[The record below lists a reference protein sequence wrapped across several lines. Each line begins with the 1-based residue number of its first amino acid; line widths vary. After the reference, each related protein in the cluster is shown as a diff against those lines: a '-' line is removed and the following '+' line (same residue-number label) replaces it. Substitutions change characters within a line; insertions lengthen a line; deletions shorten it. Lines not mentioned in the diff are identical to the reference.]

1 MSESTTS
8 EERATTP
15 ERRGAAPEKRTGA
28 AEERVAASEE
38 AATAP
43 ESRVTVP
50 ERLTADSE
58 EQTGA
63 IAEREAAPDSRTAAV
78 GPTQR
83 ASGAARPDTGPTRPV
98 AETTRRAAVTTR
110 QPVAEASAAVPPQG
124 SVARPA
130 TPEAAVAALAADGPG
145 LPFLIGVR
153 HHAPSLAAAVPA
165 LLDAAAPDVLLV
177 ELPAEFQPW
186 LGWLAHEE
194 TRAPVALAAVP
205 AGGPGAG
212 GEQGPAF
219 YPFADFSPELAA
231 LRWAARNGV
240 PAVACDLPLADRA
253 WARGGPDAPAP
264 APGADSVPVPGEDSA
279 PVPGE
284 GHGLSAALRSRLTG
298 RDGDDLW
305 DRLVEA
311 PAPGSPPEALRRA
324 ALLTGWAL
332 RHEAE
337 ARRGVDG
344 TDLVREACMREH
356 IAEALA
362 NGRRP
367 AVVVGAFHT
376 PALLPYAAGA
386 ATAPAVDAPDAAQA
400 PEDAPDAPSALA
412 DAPDAPD
419 VLDVPDA
426 PKVPAG
432 PSDAPN
438 APAGAPDASAA
449 GAPDTPSTPEDAP
462 AASVG
467 VPLTPA
473 DAPNAPARE
482 PGAGAT
488 EVGATG
494 TGATEAGATR
504 VETCT
509 VSLIPYTYL
518 LLDSRSGYP
527 AGIRDPEWQHTVL
540 DAAGDPAALHEALIR
555 TAVRVCA
562 DLRGQGH
569 PYGPAD
575 GREVVRVAGD
585 LARLR
590 DLPAPGRGELLE
602 AVQTVLG
609 RGETYGTG
617 RAVAHALERVLV
629 GTRTGRPAPAA
640 PRSGLG
646 PAVEAETEV
655 LSLPGP
661 ADAHEKAPRDLR
673 LDPARSALDG
683 RRELL
688 LRRLTVCGIPYAQEQ
703 EVTGAAGSEGLTTR
717 WQVRWT
723 PATAAMLT
731 AAGARGVTP
740 AQAAEGVLR
749 GRHATE
755 RAEGGPTAAQV
766 VRGLT
771 EAVTCGLP
779 ALADERLTELAAVLP
794 ASGTLPELLAG
805 LDLLDRVAAGH
816 LPGLGAPS
824 APSPSKAS
832 PDALAPLPTR
842 IAHAVELLT
851 SAAVRQV
858 DGLTGS
864 EEPEDA
870 RALLELAQRA
880 DRVGGIRLADALAR
894 LAADGT
900 PLIAAAAG
908 AVRVLT
914 GHERAETFGVRV
926 ASWVDAA
933 VDGSSRAA
941 LTARLTGVLTAA
953 GPLLTVGVAALD
965 PLLHRV
971 VELEDAAF
979 LARLPALR
987 GGFDTL
993 SPAARDRLLDTVEE
1007 RLGERVDIA
1016 DADDPVESARRA
1028 VADLAARDLLTRL
1041 GLPVPSPVD
1050 TEGHAPSAHATA
1062 PAPPTASAPVAAFT
1076 TVPRP
1081 AAASAPVP
1089 PPSTPASS
1097 SDATTGTAGPSG
1109 SEPATIT
1116 GTVRPSGPEP
1126 GTDTTTPAPADPAR
1140 SRTAGT
1146 APATGS
1152 EAVPGTITGTVTGP
1166 SSGNGTDAATGT
1178 AAPPTGLGTGTATV
1192 RTLAPADRWRLV
1204 LGRRPDQ
1211 LPSGAARL
1219 ATALDELYGAGR
1231 GEGSR
1236 GGLPM
1241 SGRGRGGREA
1251 PFPGVREWSEELA
1264 ALFGPGVREEVLAA
1278 AAATGRQDV
1287 LTELDPAAA
1296 TPSVE
1301 LLRTVLR
1308 YAGGL
1313 PEARL
1318 AALRPLVRRLVDELT
1333 RQLATRLRPAL
1344 TGTMLARPTRRP
1356 GGRLDL
1362 PRTLRANLATARRT
1376 ADGTVQVVP
1385 EKPVFRSRARR
1396 SADWR
1401 LILVTDVSGSME
1413 ASTIWSALT
1422 ASVLA
1427 GVPTL
1432 STHFLA
1438 FSTEVVDLTGHVHD
1452 PLSLLLEVSV
1462 GGGTH
1467 IAAGLRHARSL
1478 ITVPSRTLVVVISD
1492 FEEGA
1497 PLGGLLSEVR
1507 ALVATGCHVLGC
1519 ASLDDAGRPR
1529 YSTGVA
1535 GQLVAAGMPVAA
1547 LSPLELARWIG
1558 EKTA

>member
-1 MSESTTS
+1 MNESTMAGASAEAPPAAGVPAGAPT
-8 EERATTP
+8 AP
-15 ERRGAAPEKRTGA
+15 VVPAVPGRGPAGVP
-28 AEERVAASEE
+28 
-38 AATAP
+38 ATA
-43 ESRVTVP
+43 
-50 ERLTADSE
+50 
-58 EQTGA
+58 
-63 IAEREAAPDSRTAAV
+63 
-78 GPTQR
+78 
-83 ASGAARPDTGPTRPV
+83 
-98 AETTRRAAVTTR
+98 
-110 QPVAEASAAVPPQG
+110 
-124 SVARPA
+124 
-130 TPEAAVAALAADGPG
+130 EAAVAALAEAGPG
-145 LPFLIGVR
+145 APFLIGVR
-153 HHAPSLAAAVPA
+153 HHAPSLAAALPA
-165 LLDAAAPDVLLV
+165 LLDAADPDVLLV

-194 TRAPVALAAVP
+194 TDAPVALAAVP
-205 AGGPGAG
+205 AAGPAG
-212 GEQGPAF
+212 ERGPAF
-219 YPFADFSPELAA
+219 YPFADFSPELVA

-253 WARGGPDAPAP
+253 WAEGRDGAPAP
-264 APGADSVPVPGEDSA
+264 VPGAASA

-298 RDGDDLW
+298 REGDDLW

-311 PAPGSPPEALRRA
+311 QAPGSTPEALRRA

-332 RHEAE
+332 RYEAE
-337 ARRGVDG
+337 ARGGVHG
-344 TDLVREACMREH
+344 TDLVREACMRGH
-356 IAEALA
+356 VAEALA

-376 PALLPYAAGA
+376 PALLRSGAGADGTACTAVAAAEEAGSPGPSSVPEPSAGGHADGVAGA
-386 ATAPAVDAPDAAQA
+386 A
-400 PEDAPDAPSALA
+400 
-412 DAPDAPD
+412 
-419 VLDVPDA
+419 
-426 PKVPAG
+426 
-432 PSDAPN
+432 
-438 APAGAPDASAA
+438 
-449 GAPDTPSTPEDAP
+449 
-462 AASVG
+462 
-467 VPLTPA
+467 
-473 DAPNAPARE
+473 
-482 PGAGAT
+482 
-488 EVGATG
+488 
-494 TGATEAGATR
+494 
-504 VETCT
+504 TCT
-509 VSLIPYTYL
+509 VSLIPYTYP

-540 DAAGDPAALHEALIR
+540 EAAGDPAVVHEALVR
-555 TAVRVCA
+555 TAVRLCA
-562 DLRGQGH
+562 ALREQGH

-575 GREVVRVAGD
+575 GREIVRVAGD

-617 RAVAHALERVLV
+617 RAVAQALERVLV
-629 GTRTGRPAPAA
+629 GARTGRPAPAA
-640 PRSGLG
+640 PRSGLS
-646 PAVEAETEV
+646 PAVEAETAA
-655 LSLPGP
+655 LALPGP
-661 ADAHEKAPRDLR
+661 QDAHEKAPRDLR
-673 LDPARSALDG
+673 LDPARSALDR

-703 EVTGAAGSEGLTTR
+703 EVTGAAGAEGLTTR
-717 WQVRWT
+717 WRVRWT

-749 GRHATE
+749 QRHAAE

-766 VRGLT
+766 VRGLA
-771 EAVTCGLP
+771 EAAACGLP
-779 ALADERLTELAAVLP
+779 APADERLTELAAVLP

-805 LDLLDRVAAGH
+805 LDLLDRIDAGH
-816 LPGLGAPS
+816 LPGLTEPDGS
-824 APSPSKAS
+824 A
-832 PDALAPLPTR
+832 APLDAADTTTAAR
-842 IAHAVELLT
+842 TAHAAELLT
-851 SAAVRQV
+851 AAAVRQV
-858 DGLTGS
+858 EGLTGS
-864 EEPEDA
+864 EKPEDA

-880 DRVGGIRLADALAR
+880 DRLGGIRLTDALAR
-894 LAADGT
+894 LAADGA

-914 GHERAETFGVRV
+914 GHEDAEAFGERV
-926 ASWVDAA
+926 ASWVDGA
-933 VDGSSRAA
+933 VDSTSRAT
-941 LTARLTGVLTAA
+941 LTARLSGVLTVA
-953 GPLLTVGVAALD
+953 GPLLTVGVGALD
-965 PLLHRV
+965 PLLDRV
-971 VELEDAAF
+971 VELDDSAF

-993 SPAARDRLLDTVEE
+993 SPAARDRLLGTVEE
-1007 RLGERVDIA
+1007 RLGERVDDL
-1016 DADDPVESARRA
+1016 DADDPAELARRTA
-1028 VADLAARDLLTRL
+1028 ADLAARELLTGL
-1041 GLPVPSPVD
+1041 GLPVPPSPDDGRVPPTAPVTALTAEAPS
-1050 TEGHAPSAHATA
+1050 TEGPPATAHPTEAPRATA
-1062 PAPPTASAPVAAFT
+1062 P
-1076 TVPRP
+1076 
-1081 AAASAPVP
+1081 
-1089 PPSTPASS
+1089 STE
-1097 SDATTGTAGPSG
+1097 AGP
-1109 SEPATIT
+1109 AQ
-1116 GTVRPSGPEP
+1116 
-1126 GTDTTTPAPADPAR
+1126 APA
-1140 SRTAGT
+1140 
-1146 APATGS
+1146 
-1152 EAVPGTITGTVTGP
+1152 
-1166 SSGNGTDAATGT
+1166 
-1178 AAPPTGLGTGTATV
+1178 

-1204 LGRRPDQ
+1204 LGRNSDR

-1219 ATALDELYGAGR
+1219 ATALDELYGAGH

-1236 GGLPM
+1236 GGLPGRDG
-1241 SGRGRGGREA
+1241 SGAGGGRE
-1251 PFPGVREWSEELA
+1251 PSFPGVREWSEELA

-1278 AAATGRQDV
+1278 AAVTGRQDV
-1287 LTELDPAAA
+1287 LAELDPAAA

-1301 LLRTVLR
+1301 LLRTILQ

-1318 AALRPLVRRLVDELT
+1318 AALRPLVRHLVEELT

-1344 TGTMLARPTRRP
+1344 TGAMTARPTRRP

-1362 PRTLRANLATARRT
+1362 PRTLHANLATARRT
-1376 ADGTVQVVP
+1376 ADGTIQVIP

-1438 FSTEVVDLTGHVHD
+1438 FSTEVVDLTGHVRD

-1467 IAAGLRHARSL
+1467 IAAGLRHARGL
-1478 ITVPSRTLVVVISD
+1478 IEVPSRTLVVVISD
-1492 FEEGA
+1492 FEEGG
-1497 PLGGLLSEVR
+1497 PLAGLLAEVR
-1507 ALVATGCHVLGC
+1507 ALVNTGCHVLGC

>member
-1 MSESTTS
+1 MSESTI
-8 EERATTP
+8 P
-15 ERRGAAPEKRTGA
+15 ETRPTAEVPPTAEAAPTAGPPAASPAGSPAAGPAAPEAG
-28 AEERVAASEE
+28 
-38 AATAP
+38 
-43 ESRVTVP
+43 
-50 ERLTADSE
+50 
-58 EQTGA
+58 
-63 IAEREAAPDSRTAAV
+63 
-78 GPTQR
+78 
-83 ASGAARPDTGPTRPV
+83 
-98 AETTRRAAVTTR
+98 
-110 QPVAEASAAVPPQG
+110 
-124 SVARPA
+124 PA
-130 TPEAAVAALAADGPG
+130 TSEAAVAALAATGPG
-145 LPFLIGVR
+145 APFLIGVR
-153 HHAPSLAAAVPA
+153 HHAPSLAAALPA

-194 TRAPVALAAVP
+194 TEAPVALAAVP
-205 AGGPGAG
+205 ADGPGPGSAG
-212 GEQGPAF
+212 ERGPAF
-219 YPFADFSPELAA
+219 YPFADFSPELVA

-253 WARGGPDAPAP
+253 WAGRGSDTPAP
-264 APGADSVPVPGEDSA
+264 VADADPVPG
-279 PVPGE
+279 PGE
-284 GHGLSAALRSRLTG
+284 GRGLSDALRSRLTG

-311 PAPGSPPEALRRA
+311 LAPGSTPEALRRA

-337 ARRGVDG
+337 ARGEVQG
-344 TDLVREACMREH
+344 TDLVREACMRRH
-356 IAEALA
+356 VAEALA
-362 NGRRP
+362 SGRRP

-376 PALLPYAAGA
+376 PALLPSAAGA
-386 ATAPAVDAPDAAQA
+386 AGGPA
-400 PEDAPDAPSALA
+400 PEAARAPEAAEAAEAPERAAESGPG
-412 DAPDAPD
+412 PDGRMRA
-419 VLDVPDA
+419 
-426 PKVPAG
+426 
-432 PSDAPN
+432 
-438 APAGAPDASAA
+438 AA
-449 GAPDTPSTPEDAP
+449 GTA
-462 AASVG
+462 
-467 VPLTPA
+467 
-473 DAPNAPARE
+473 
-482 PGAGAT
+482 
-488 EVGATG
+488 
-494 TGATEAGATR
+494 
-504 VETCT
+504 TCT
-509 VSLIPYTYL
+509 VSLVPYTYP

-562 DLRGQGH
+562 ALREQGH

-590 DLPAPGRGELLE
+590 GLPAPGRGELLE

-617 RAVAHALERVLV
+617 RAVARALEQVLV
-629 GTRTGRPAPAA
+629 GARTGRPAPAA

-646 PAVEAETEV
+646 PAVEAETEA
-655 LSLPGP
+655 LALPGP
-661 ADAHEKAPRDLR
+661 EDAHEKAPRDLR
-673 LDPARSALDG
+673 LDPARSPLDR

-703 EVTGAAGSEGLTTR
+703 GVAGAAGGEGLTTR

-749 GRHATE
+749 QRHAAE

-766 VRGLT
+766 VGGLT
-771 EAVTCGLP
+771 GAAECGLP

-805 LDLLDRVAAGH
+805 LDLLDRLDAGH
-816 LPGLGAPS
+816 LPGLGL
-824 APSPSKAS
+824 
-832 PDALAPLPTR
+832 PDATAAPDATATAR
-842 IAHAVELLT
+842 AARTAHAAELLT

-864 EEPEDA
+864 EDPEDA

-880 DRVGGIRLADALAR
+880 DRVGGIRLTDALTR

-914 GHERAETFGVRV
+914 GHEEAESFGGRV
-926 ASWVDAA
+926 ASWVDGA
-933 VDGSSRAA
+933 VDSTSRAA
-941 LTARLTGVLTAA
+941 LTARLTGVLTVA
-953 GPLLTVGVAALD
+953 GPLLTVGIGALD

-971 VELEDAAF
+971 VELDDTAF
-979 LARLPALR
+979 LVRLPALR

-1007 RLGERVDIA
+1007 RLGERVDTL
-1016 DADDPVESARRA
+1016 DADDPAELARRTTADLSARELLA
-1028 VADLAARDLLTRL
+1028 VL
-1041 GLPVPSPVD
+1041 GLPVPPPADDGGFPPPPGRPIATRPAPATAPSD
-1050 TEGHAPSAHATA
+1050 GADAAPSAEATSVPSDEAA
-1062 PAPPTASAPVAAFT
+1062 PA
-1076 TVPRP
+1076 
-1081 AAASAPVP
+1081 
-1089 PPSTPASS
+1089 
-1097 SDATTGTAGPSG
+1097 
-1109 SEPATIT
+1109 
-1116 GTVRPSGPEP
+1116 
-1126 GTDTTTPAPADPAR
+1126 
-1140 SRTAGT
+1140 
-1146 APATGS
+1146 
-1152 EAVPGTITGTVTGP
+1152 
-1166 SSGNGTDAATGT
+1166 
-1178 AAPPTGLGTGTATV
+1178 

-1204 LGRRPDQ
+1204 LGRRADQ

-1219 ATALDELYGAGR
+1219 ATALDELYGAGH

-1236 GGLPM
+1236 GGLP
-1241 SGRGRGGREA
+1241 GPGGPGPRGGRE
-1251 PFPGVREWSEELA
+1251 PSFPGVREWSEELA

-1278 AAATGRQDV
+1278 AAVTGRQDV
-1287 LTELDPAAA
+1287 LAELDPAAT

-1301 LLRTVLR
+1301 LLRTILR

-1376 ADGTVQVVP
+1376 ADGTIQVIP

-1413 ASTIWSALT
+1413 SSTIWSALT

-1478 ITVPSRTLVVVISD
+1478 IEVPSRTLVVVISD

-1497 PLGGLLSEVR
+1497 PLAGLLAEVR
-1507 ALVATGCHVLGC
+1507 SLVTTGCHVLGC

>member
-1 MSESTTS
+1 MSLPI
-8 EERATTP
+8 TP
-15 ERRGAAPEKRTGA
+15 PTRSAADGPRSAAGAAGS
-28 AEERVAASEE
+28 RVPAPV
-38 AATAP
+38 TAP
-43 ESRVTVP
+43 
-50 ERLTADSE
+50 D
-58 EQTGA
+58 
-63 IAEREAAPDSRTAAV
+63 TAA
-78 GPTQR
+78 GP
-83 ASGAARPDTGPTRPV
+83 PT
-98 AETTRRAAVTTR
+98 
-110 QPVAEASAAVPPQG
+110 
-124 SVARPA
+124 
-130 TPEAAVAALAADGPG
+130 TPEAAVAALAASGPG
-145 LPFLIGVR
+145 RPLLIGVR
-153 HHAPSLAAAVPA
+153 HHAPSLAAALPA
-165 LLDAAAPDVLLV
+165 LLDAEAPDVLLV

-194 TRAPVALAAVP
+194 TEAPVALAAVP
-205 AGGPGAG
+205 ADGPGAA
-212 GEQGPAF
+212 GERGPAF
-219 YPFADFSPELAA
+219 YPFADFSPELVA

-240 PAVACDLPLADRA
+240 PAVACDLPLADRG
-253 WARGGPDAPAP
+253 WAGGGGPDATAP
-264 APGADSVPVPGEDSA
+264 APGADSALDAGQ
-279 PVPGE
+279 
-284 GHGLSAALRSRLTG
+284 GLSTALRSRLTG
-298 RDGDDLW
+298 REGDDLW

-311 PAPGSPPEALRRA
+311 AAPGSPPEALRRA

-337 ARRGVDG
+337 ARGGVEG
-344 TDLVREACMREH
+344 TDLAREACMRRH
-356 IAEALA
+356 IAESLA
-362 NGRRP
+362 SGRRP
-367 AVVVGAFHT
+367 AVVVGAFHV
-376 PALLPYAAGA
+376 PALLPS
-386 ATAPAVDAPDAAQA
+386 A
-400 PEDAPDAPSALA
+400 PEDRPSAA
-412 DAPDAPD
+412 REMRASR
-419 VLDVPDA
+419 
-426 PKVPAG
+426 G
-432 PSDAPN
+432 PE
-438 APAGAPDASAA
+438 PAGA
-449 GAPDTPSTPEDAP
+449 G
-462 AASVG
+462 
-467 VPLTPA
+467 
-473 DAPNAPARE
+473 
-482 PGAGAT
+482 
-488 EVGATG
+488 G
-494 TGATEAGATR
+494 TGAAA
-504 VETCT
+504 CT
-509 VSLIPYTYL
+509 VSLIPYTYP

-527 AGIRDPEWQHTVL
+527 AGIRDPEWQHTAL
-540 DAAGDPAALHEALIR
+540 EAAGDPGALREALIR

-590 DLPAPGRGELLE
+590 GLPAPGRGELLE

-617 RAVAHALERVLV
+617 RAVARALEHVLV
-629 GTRTGRPAPAA
+629 GNRTGRPTRSA
-640 PRSGLG
+640 PRGGLG
-646 PAVEAETEV
+646 PAVEAETV
-655 LSLPGP
+655 ALSLPGP
-661 ADAHEKAPRDLR
+661 EHTHERDPRDLR

-703 EVTGAAGSEGLTTR
+703 AVVGAAGSEGLTTR

-723 PATAAMLT
+723 PATAAMLI
-731 AAGARGVTP
+731 AAGARGVTA

-749 GRHATE
+749 QRHT
-755 RAEGGPTAAQV
+755 AELADGGPTAAQV

-771 EAVTCGLP
+771 DAAECGLP
-779 ALADERLTELAAVLP
+779 ALADERLAELSDVLP
-794 ASGTLPELLAG
+794 AVGTLPELLTA
-805 LDLLDRVAAGH
+805 LDLLDRIDAGH
-816 LPGLGAPS
+816 LPGMS
-824 APSPSKAS
+824 APDAPPAVGSSSRPAGPASVGPFAAGGSPRGARV
-832 PDALAPLPTR
+832 ARA
-842 IAHAVELLT
+842 AELLT

-864 EEPEDA
+864 EEPGDA

-880 DRVGGIRLADALAR
+880 DRVGGIRLTAALAR
-894 LAADGT
+894 LVSEGT
-900 PLIAAAAG
+900 PLMSAAAA

-914 GHERAETFGVRV
+914 GHEEAETFGARV
-926 ASWVDAA
+926 ASWVDGA
-933 VDGSSRAA
+933 VDSGSRAA

-953 GPLLTVGVAALD
+953 GPLLTVGVEALD
-965 PLLHRV
+965 PLLRRV
-971 VELEDAAF
+971 VELDDTAF
-979 LARLPALR
+979 LTRLPALR

-1007 RLGERVDIA
+1007 RLGEPVGGID
-1016 DADDPVESARRA
+1016 DDDPAELAERTA
-1028 VADLAARDLLTRL
+1028 ADLAARELLAGL
-1041 GLPVPSPVD
+1041 GLPVPRPVSDDRSPQ
-1050 TEGHAPSAHATA
+1050 
-1062 PAPPTASAPVAAFT
+1062 PPDTASASS
-1076 TVPRP
+1076 P
-1081 AAASAPVP
+1081 ALPGATASGAPYP
-1089 PPSTPASS
+1089 TGSGAPLPSTS
-1097 SDATTGTAGPSG
+1097 T
-1109 SEPATIT
+1109 
-1116 GTVRPSGPEP
+1116 
-1126 GTDTTTPAPADPAR
+1126 
-1140 SRTAGT
+1140 
-1146 APATGS
+1146 
-1152 EAVPGTITGTVTGP
+1152 
-1166 SSGNGTDAATGT
+1166 
-1178 AAPPTGLGTGTATV
+1178 
-1192 RTLAPADRWRLV
+1192 RTLAPTDRWRLV
-1204 LGRRPDQ
+1204 LGRRPDR

-1236 GGLPM
+1236 GGLPGGG
-1241 SGRGRGGREA
+1241 SGSRGGREA
-1251 PFPGVREWSEELA
+1251 SFPGVREWSEELA

-1278 AAATGRQDV
+1278 AAATGRPDV
-1287 LTELDPAAA
+1287 LAELDPAAA

-1318 AALRPLVRRLVDELT
+1318 AALRPLVRRLVEELT

-1344 TGTMLARPTRRP
+1344 TGAMTARPTRRP

-1376 ADGTVQVVP
+1376 ADGTVQVIP
-1385 EKPVFRSRARR
+1385 ERPVFRGRARR

-1497 PLGGLLSEVR
+1497 PLGGLLAEVR
-1507 ALVATGCHVLGC
+1507 ALVNTGCHVLGC

>member
-1 MSESTTS
+1 MSQS
-8 EERATTP
+8 TTP
-15 ERRGAAPEKRTGA
+15 EKR
-28 AEERVAASEE
+28 
-38 AATAP
+38 AATP
-43 ESRVTVP
+43 E
-50 ERLTADSE
+50 
-58 EQTGA
+58 G
-63 IAEREAAPDSRTAAV
+63 REAAA
-78 GPTQR
+78 
-83 ASGAARPDTGPTRPV
+83 GAARPVAEAAATTKKRPVAAGTTRPV
-98 AETTRRAAVTTR
+98 AEAPTAL
-110 QPVAEASAAVPPQG
+110 PPQG
-124 SVARPA
+124 PEARPA

-205 AGGPGAG
+205 ADGPGAG
-212 GEQGPAF
+212 GGQGPAF

-253 WARGGPDAPAP
+253 WALGGPDAPAP
-264 APGADSVPVPGEDSA
+264 VPGVDSA

-311 PAPGSPPEALRRA
+311 PAPGSRPEALRRA

-332 RHEAE
+332 RYEAE

-376 PALLPYAAGA
+376 PALLPSAAA
-386 ATAPAVDAPDAAQA
+386 SATVPAPGAPDAADVPDGPDAADVPDAADA
-400 PEDAPDAPSALA
+400 PHAAEAPDAPCAAES
-412 DAPDAPD
+412 P
-419 VLDVPDA
+419 
-426 PKVPAG
+426 
-432 PSDAPN
+432 DAPN
-438 APAGAPDASAA
+438 APAGAPK
-449 GAPDTPSTPEDAP
+449 
-462 AASVG
+462 
-467 VPLTPA
+467 
-473 DAPNAPARE
+473 APARE
-482 PGAGAT
+482 TGAGA
-488 EVGATG
+488 A
-494 TGATEAGATR
+494 AA
-504 VETCT
+504 CT
-509 VSLIPYTYL
+509 VSLIPYTYP

-540 DAAGDPAALHEALIR
+540 DAAGDPAALHEALVR
-555 TAVRVCA
+555 TAVRVCVA
-562 DLRGQGH
+562 LREQGH

-629 GTRTGRPAPAA
+629 GTRTGRPTPAA

-646 PAVEAETEV
+646 PAVEAETEA

-661 ADAHEKAPRDLR
+661 ADTHEKTPRDLR

-688 LRRLTVCGIPYAQEQ
+688 LRRLTACGIPYAQEQ
-703 EVTGAAGSEGLTTR
+703 GVTGAAGSEGLTTR

-731 AAGARGVTP
+731 AAGVRGVTP

-755 RAEGGPTAAQV
+755 SAEGGPTAAQV

-771 EAVTCGLP
+771 EAAECGLP

-816 LPGLGAPS
+816 LPGLGAPRD
-824 APSPSKAS
+824 PSRPKA
-832 PDALAPLPTR
+832 ANAVAPLSTR
-842 IAHAVELLT
+842 VAHAAELLT

-880 DRVGGIRLADALAR
+880 DRLGGIRLADALAR

-914 GHERAETFGVRV
+914 GHEQAETFGVRV

-933 VDGSSRAA
+933 VDSPSRAA

-971 VELEDAAF
+971 VEVDDAAF
-979 LARLPALR
+979 LTRLPALR

-993 SPAARDRLLDTVEE
+993 SPAARDRLLGTVEE
-1007 RLGERVDIA
+1007 RLGERVDLA
-1016 DADDPVESARRA
+1016 DADDPAELARRA
-1028 VADLAARDLLTRL
+1028 VADLAARDLLTAL
-1041 GLPVPSPVD
+1041 GLPVPSPGD
-1050 TEGHAPSAHATA
+1050 TDRRPPSAPATTTRPHAG
-1062 PAPPTASAPVAAFT
+1062 PAY
-1076 TVPRP
+1076 PR
-1081 AAASAPVP
+1081 
-1089 PPSTPASS
+1089 
-1097 SDATTGTAGPSG
+1097 TTGTSPAIGPDT
-1109 SEPATIT
+1109 A
-1116 GTVRPSGPEP
+1116 SGPGPE
-1126 GTDTTTPAPADPAR
+1126 
-1140 SRTAGT
+1140 T
-1146 APATGS
+1146 APGP
-1152 EAVPGTITGTVTGP
+1152 EA
-1166 SSGNGTDAATGT
+1166 ALEF
-1178 AAPPTGLGTGTATV
+1178 APV

-1236 GGLPM
+1236 GGLPTPGG
-1241 SGRGRGGREA
+1241 SRGGREA
-1251 PFPGVREWSEELA
+1251 SFPGVREWSEELA

-1385 EKPVFRSRARR
+1385 EKPVFRSRSRR

>member
-1 MSESTTS
+1 MSRPTTADAPPRATIEASTTTDT
-8 EERATTP
+8 RAT
-15 ERRGAAPEKRTGA
+15 A
-28 AEERVAASEE
+28 E
-38 AATAP
+38 AAT
-43 ESRVTVP
+43 
-50 ERLTADSE
+50 TADAPPGTEVSPA
-58 EQTGA
+58 GA
-63 IAEREAAPDSRTAAV
+63 PQGTAA
-78 GPTQR
+78 G
-83 ASGAARPDTGPTRPV
+83 
-98 AETTRRAAVTTR
+98 
-110 QPVAEASAAVPPQG
+110 
-124 SVARPA
+124 PA
-130 TPEAAVAALAADGPG
+130 TPEAAVAALAAAGPG

-153 HHAPSLAAAVPA
+153 HHAPSLAAALPA
-165 LLDAAAPDVLLV
+165 LLDEAAPDVLLV

-194 TRAPVALAAVP
+194 TEAPVALAAVSADTTGA
-205 AGGPGAG
+205 AG
-212 GEQGPAF
+212 ERGPAF
-219 YPFADFSPELAA
+219 YPFADFSPELVA

-253 WARGGPDAPAP
+253 WARGGPGTPAP
-264 APGADSVPVPGEDSA
+264 APFPGTASA
-279 PVPGE
+279 PGRGE
-284 GHGLSAALRSRLTG
+284 GLGLSDALRSRLTG

-311 PAPGSPPEALRRA
+311 PAPGSTPEALRRA

-332 RHEAE
+332 RYETE
-337 ARRGVDG
+337 ARGGVDD
-344 TDLVREACMREH
+344 TDLVREACMRGH
-356 IAEALA
+356 VAEALA
-362 NGRRP
+362 SGRRP

-376 PALLPYAAGA
+376 PALLPSAPGA
-386 ATAPAVDAPDAAQA
+386 VGAPA
-400 PEDAPDAPSALA
+400 PSE
-412 DAPDAPD
+412 
-419 VLDVPDA
+419 
-426 PKVPAG
+426 
-432 PSDAPN
+432 
-438 APAGAPDASAA
+438 PDASAA
-449 GAPDTPSTPEDAP
+449 PRDPDAEGHVTG
-462 AASVG
+462 AAS
-467 VPLTPA
+467 
-473 DAPNAPARE
+473 
-482 PGAGAT
+482 
-488 EVGATG
+488 
-494 TGATEAGATR
+494 TEA
-504 VETCT
+504 CT
-509 VSLIPYTYL
+509 VSLIPYAYP

-527 AGIRDPEWQHTVL
+527 AGIRDPEWQHIVL
-540 DAAGDPAALHEALIR
+540 DAAGDPAALNEALVR

-562 DLRGQGH
+562 ALREQGH

-590 DLPAPGRGELLE
+590 GLPAPGRGELLE

-617 RAVAHALERVLV
+617 RAVAQALERVLV
-629 GTRTGRPAPAA
+629 GARTGRPAPAA

-646 PAVEAETEV
+646 PAVEAETAA

-661 ADAHEKAPRDLR
+661 GDAHERTPRDLR
-673 LDPARSALDG
+673 LDPARSTLDG

-703 EVTGAAGSEGLTTR
+703 GVTGAAGSAGLTTR

-749 GRHATE
+749 QRHAAE

-771 EAVTCGLP
+771 EAAECGLP
-779 ALADERLTELAAVLP
+779 SLADERLTELAAVLP
-794 ASGTLPELLAG
+794 SSGTLPEILTG
-805 LDLLDRVAAGH
+805 LDLLERIGAGH
-816 LPGLGAPS
+816 LPGPAAPDAPS
-824 APSPSKAS
+824 ASEATEATEATEGPEVTAS
-832 PDALAPLPTR
+832 LTATASARAPR
-842 IAHAVELLT
+842 IAHAAELLT

-864 EEPEDA
+864 EEPGDA

-880 DRVGGIRLADALAR
+880 DRLGGIRLTDALVR
-894 LAADGT
+894 LAAEGT

-914 GHERAETFGVRV
+914 GHEDAEVFGTRV
-926 ASWVDAA
+926 ASWVDGA
-933 VDGSSRAA
+933 VDGASRAA

-953 GPLLTVGVAALD
+953 GPLLTVAVGALD

-971 VELEDAAF
+971 VELDDAAF
-979 LARLPALR
+979 LTRLPALR

-1007 RLGERVDIA
+1007 RLGERVDGL
-1016 DADDPVESARRA
+1016 DADDPAALAARTA
-1028 VADLAARDLLTRL
+1028 ADLAARELLAGL
-1041 GLPVPSPVD
+1041 GLPVPP
-1050 TEGHAPSAHATA
+1050 PAHDDRFPPQPDDPTALPPPATA
-1062 PAPPTASAPVAAFT
+1062 ASFAVTPSTGADTPAV
-1076 TVPRP
+1076 
-1081 AAASAPVP
+1081 PVP
-1089 PPSTPASS
+1089 AQARLTGATPA
-1097 SDATTGTAGPSG
+1097 
-1109 SEPATIT
+1109 
-1116 GTVRPSGPEP
+1116 
-1126 GTDTTTPAPADPAR
+1126 
-1140 SRTAGT
+1140 
-1146 APATGS
+1146 
-1152 EAVPGTITGTVTGP
+1152 
-1166 SSGNGTDAATGT
+1166 
-1178 AAPPTGLGTGTATV
+1178 
-1192 RTLAPADRWRLV
+1192 RTLAPTDRWRLV

-1219 ATALDELYGAGR
+1219 ATALDELYGEGR

-1236 GGLPM
+1236 GGMPGPGQGG
-1241 SGRGRGGREA
+1241 GRRGGREA
-1251 PFPGVREWSEELA
+1251 SFPGAREWSEELA
-1264 ALFGPGVREEVLAA
+1264 ALFGPGIREEVLAT

-1287 LTELDPAAA
+1287 LAEIDPAAA

-1318 AALRPLVRRLVDELT
+1318 AALRPLVRRLVEELT

-1376 ADGTVQVVP
+1376 VDGTVQVIP

-1478 ITVPSRTLVVVISD
+1478 ITVPTRTLVVVISD

-1497 PLGGLLSEVR
+1497 PLGGLLAEVR

-1535 GQLVAAGMPVAA
+1535 GQVVAAGMPVAA

>member
-1 MSESTTS
+1 MSESTIPGTRPTA
-8 EERATTP
+8 EVEPTGDVRPTTEVEPTAETRPTAEVEATTEAEP
-15 ERRGAAPEKRTGA
+15 TTGTPGAFPVQDPAP
-28 AEERVAASEE
+28 
-38 AATAP
+38 
-43 ESRVTVP
+43 
-50 ERLTADSE
+50 
-58 EQTGA
+58 
-63 IAEREAAPDSRTAAV
+63 
-78 GPTQR
+78 GP
-83 ASGAARPDTGPTRPV
+83 G
-98 AETTRRAAVTTR
+98 
-110 QPVAEASAAVPPQG
+110 
-124 SVARPA
+124 
-130 TPEAAVAALAADGPG
+130 TPEAAVAALAATGPG
-145 LPFLIGVR
+145 VPFLIGVR
-153 HHAPSLAAAVPA
+153 HHAPSLAAALPA

-194 TRAPVALAAVP
+194 TEAPVALAAVP
-205 AGGPGAG
+205 AHGPGPGPAG
-212 GEQGPAF
+212 ERGPAF
-219 YPFADFSPELAA
+219 YPFADFSPELVA

-253 WARGGPDAPAP
+253 WAQGGPGTPVPAP
-264 APGADSVPVPGEDSA
+264 VAAD
-279 PVPGE
+279 
-284 GHGLSAALRSRLTG
+284 GHGLSDALRSRLTG

-311 PAPGSPPEALRRA
+311 LAPGSTPEALRRA

-337 ARRGVDG
+337 ALGGVDR
-344 TDLVREACMREH
+344 TDLVRETWMRGRV
-356 IAEALA
+356 AEALA
-362 NGRRP
+362 SGRRP

-376 PALLPYAAGA
+376 PALLPSAAGS
-386 ATAPAVDAPDAAQA
+386 PAPDTCAEAFA
-400 PEDAPDAPSALA
+400 
-412 DAPDAPD
+412 
-419 VLDVPDA
+419 
-426 PKVPAG
+426 
-432 PSDAPN
+432 
-438 APAGAPDASAA
+438 DASATP
-449 GAPDTPSTPEDAP
+449 PD
-462 AASVG
+462 
-467 VPLTPA
+467 
-473 DAPNAPARE
+473 
-482 PGAGAT
+482 PGADGHVHGA
-488 EVGATG
+488 AG
-494 TGATEAGATR
+494 TAA
-504 VETCT
+504 CT
-509 VSLIPYTYL
+509 VSLIPYTYP

-527 AGIRDPEWQHTVL
+527 AGIRDPEWQHIVL
-540 DAAGDPAALHEALIR
+540 DAAGDPAALHEALVR

-562 DLRGQGH
+562 ALREQGH
-569 PYGPAD
+569 PYGPAE

-617 RAVAHALERVLV
+617 RAVARALEHVLV
-629 GTRTGRPAPAA
+629 GARTGRPAPAA

-646 PAVEAETEV
+646 PAVEAETAA

-661 ADAHEKAPRDLR
+661 EDAHEKTPRDLR
-673 LDPARSALDG
+673 LDAARSTLDR

-703 EVTGAAGSEGLTTR
+703 GVTGAAGTEGLTTR

-749 GRHATE
+749 QRRAAE
-755 RAEGGPTAAQV
+755 RSEDGPTAAQV

-771 EAVTCGLP
+771 EAAECGLFG
-779 ALADERLTELAAVLP
+779 LADERLTELAAVLP
-794 ASGTLPELLAG
+794 ASGTLPELLAA
-805 LDLLDRVAAGH
+805 LDLLDRIDAGH
-816 LPGLGAPS
+816 LPAPTAPDDPSTMDATATATATAS
-824 APSPSKAS
+824 ATAR
-832 PDALAPLPTR
+832 T
-842 IAHAVELLT
+842 AHAAELLT

-870 RALLELAQRA
+870 RALLELSQRA
-880 DRVGGIRLADALAR
+880 DRLGGIRLTAALAR

-908 AVRVLT
+908 AIRVLT
-914 GHERAETFGVRV
+914 GHDEAEAFGGRV
-926 ASWVDAA
+926 ASWVDGA
-933 VDGSSRAA
+933 VDSTARAA
-941 LTARLTGVLTAA
+941 LTARLTGVLTVA
-953 GPLLTVGVAALD
+953 GPLLTVGVGALD
-965 PLLHRV
+965 PLLQRV
-971 VELEDAAF
+971 VELDDTAF

-1007 RLGERVDIA
+1007 RLGERVDTLG
-1016 DADDPVESARRA
+1016 ADDPAELARRT
-1028 VADLAARDLLTRL
+1028 VADLAARELLTGL
-1041 GLPVPSPVD
+1041 GLPVPPPAHD
-1050 TEGHAPSAHATA
+1050 DRFTPQPGHPTTTGPTTMSATA
-1062 PAPPTASAPVAAFT
+1062 PPTQA
-1076 TVPRP
+1076 
-1081 AAASAPVP
+1081 
-1089 PPSTPASS
+1089 
-1097 SDATTGTAGPSG
+1097 
-1109 SEPATIT
+1109 
-1116 GTVRPSGPEP
+1116 
-1126 GTDTTTPAPADPAR
+1126 APA
-1140 SRTAGT
+1140 
-1146 APATGS
+1146 
-1152 EAVPGTITGTVTGP
+1152 
-1166 SSGNGTDAATGT
+1166 
-1178 AAPPTGLGTGTATV
+1178 

-1204 LGRRPDQ
+1204 LGRRPDR

-1219 ATALDELYGAGR
+1219 ATALDELYGAGH

-1236 GGLPM
+1236 GGLPGHGGG
-1241 SGRGRGGREA
+1241 SGPHGGRE
-1251 PFPGVREWSEELA
+1251 PSFPGVREWSEELA
-1264 ALFGPGVREEVLAA
+1264 ALFGPGIREEVLAA
-1278 AAATGRQDV
+1278 AAVTGRQDV

-1301 LLRTVLR
+1301 LLRTILR

-1344 TGTMLARPTRRP
+1344 TGAMSPRPTRRP

-1376 ADGTVQVVP
+1376 AGGTVQVIP
-1385 EKPVFRSRARR
+1385 EKPVFRSRVRR

-1438 FSTEVVDLTGHVHD
+1438 FSTEVVDLTGHVQD

-1478 ITVPSRTLVVVISD
+1478 IAVPSRTLVVVISD

-1497 PLGGLLSEVR
+1497 PLGGLLAEVR

>member
-1 MSESTTS
+1 MNESTIPGPGPGPGPEPGPRTGAGATRETPPASDARAGAPVPGPAGGPTTS
-8 EERATTP
+8 E
-15 ERRGAAPEKRTGA
+15 
-28 AEERVAASEE
+28 
-38 AATAP
+38 
-43 ESRVTVP
+43 
-50 ERLTADSE
+50 
-58 EQTGA
+58 
-63 IAEREAAPDSRTAAV
+63 AAV
-78 GPTQR
+78 E
-83 ASGAARPDTGPTRPV
+83 AL
-98 AETTRRAAVTTR
+98 
-110 QPVAEASAAVPPQG
+110 AEA
-124 SVARPA
+124 
-130 TPEAAVAALAADGPG
+130 GPG
-145 LPFLIGVR
+145 APFLIGVR

-177 ELPAEFQPW
+177 ELPAEFQHW

-194 TRAPVALAAVP
+194 TEAPVALAAVP
-205 AGGPGAG
+205 AHGPGAG
-212 GEQGPAF
+212 PAGERGPAF
-219 YPFADFSPELAA
+219 YPFADFSPELVA

-253 WARGGPDAPAP
+253 WDGGGDGVPA
-264 APGADSVPVPGEDSA
+264 PVPGAASA

-311 PAPGSPPEALRRA
+311 QAPGSTPEALRRA

-332 RHEAE
+332 RYEAE
-337 ARRGVDG
+337 ARGGVHG
-344 TDLVREACMREH
+344 TDLAREACMRGH
-356 IAEALA
+356 LAEALA
-362 NGRRP
+362 SGRRP

-376 PALLPYAAGA
+376 PALLPS
-386 ATAPAVDAPDAAQA
+386 ATGTA
-400 PEDAPDAPSALA
+400 
-412 DAPDAPD
+412 
-419 VLDVPDA
+419 
-426 PKVPAG
+426 
-432 PSDAPN
+432 
-438 APAGAPDASAA
+438 
-449 GAPDTPSTPEDAP
+449 
-462 AASVG
+462 
-467 VPLTPA
+467 
-473 DAPNAPARE
+473 
-482 PGAGAT
+482 
-488 EVGATG
+488 GATG
-494 TGATEAGATR
+494 TVRATGASGTAGGPSPTGGAAGAG
-504 VETCT
+504 ECT
-509 VSLIPYTYL
+509 VSLIPYTYP

-540 DAAGDPAALHEALIR
+540 EAAGDPAAVHEALIR
-555 TAVRVCA
+555 TAVRLCA
-562 DLRGQGH
+562 ALREQGH

-617 RAVAHALERVLV
+617 RAVAQALERVLV
-629 GTRTGRPAPAA
+629 GARTGRPAPAA
-640 PRSGLG
+640 PRSGLC
-646 PAVEAETEV
+646 PAVEAETAE
-655 LSLPGP
+655 LGLPGP
-661 ADAHEKAPRDLR
+661 GDAHERTPRDLR
-673 LDPARSALDG
+673 LDPARSTLD
-683 RRELL
+683 RRRDLL

-703 EVTGAAGSEGLTTR
+703 KVAGAAGGEGLTTR

-749 GRHATE
+749 QRHAAE
-755 RAEGGPTAAQV
+755 RAAGGPTAAQV
-766 VRGLT
+766 VRGLA
-771 EAVTCGLP
+771 EAAACGLP
-779 ALADERLTELAAVLP
+779 APADERLTELAVVLP
-794 ASGTLPELLAG
+794 AGGTLPELLAG
-805 LDLLDRVAAGH
+805 LDLLDRIDAGH
-816 LPGLGAPS
+816 LSGPPAPEGPEAPS
-824 APSPSKAS
+824 DGPAALDTSDGPAVL
-832 PDALAPLPTR
+832 DAADNPAVLDAADAARAART
-842 IAHAVELLT
+842 AHAAELLT
-851 SAAVRQV
+851 AAAVRQV

-864 EEPEDA
+864 EKPEDA

-880 DRVGGIRLADALAR
+880 DRLGGIRLTDALAR
-894 LAADGT
+894 LAAEGA

-914 GHERAETFGVRV
+914 GHEEAEAFGERV
-926 ASWVDAA
+926 ASWVDGA
-933 VDGSSRAA
+933 VDGASRTT
-941 LTARLTGVLTAA
+941 LTARLTGVLTVA
-953 GPLLTVGVAALD
+953 GPLLTVGAGALD
-965 PLLHRV
+965 PLLDRV
-971 VELEDAAF
+971 VELDDSAF

-987 GGFDTL
+987 GGFDAL
-993 SPAARDRLLDTVEE
+993 SPAARDRLLGTVEE
-1007 RLGERVDIA
+1007 RLGERVDTL
-1016 DADDPVESARRA
+1016 DGDDPAELARRTA
-1028 VADLAARDLLTRL
+1028 ADLAARELLTAL
-1041 GLPVPSPVD
+1041 GLPV
-1050 TEGHAPSAHATA
+1050 TA
-1062 PAPPTASAPVAAFT
+1062 PAPGDRLPPRPGGST
-1076 TVPRP
+1076 TTCP
-1081 AAASAPVP
+1081 AAA
-1089 PPSTPASS
+1089 
-1097 SDATTGTAGPSG
+1097 
-1109 SEPATIT
+1109 
-1116 GTVRPSGPEP
+1116 P
-1126 GTDTTTPAPADPAR
+1126 GPAR
-1140 SRTAGT
+1140 PAGA
-1146 APATGS
+1146 APR
-1152 EAVPGTITGTVTGP
+1152 
-1166 SSGNGTDAATGT
+1166 T
-1178 AAPPTGLGTGTATV
+1178 AAPAEVTTATAPPARATPV
-1192 RTLAPADRWRLV
+1192 TAPPPGAAPGRAPSTGAAPARALAPADRWRLV
-1204 LGRRPDQ
+1204 LGRSTDR

-1236 GGLPM
+1236 GGLPGHGG
-1241 SGRGRGGREA
+1241 SGAGGGRE
-1251 PFPGVREWSEELA
+1251 PSFPGVREWSEELA

-1278 AAATGRQDV
+1278 AAMTGRQDV
-1287 LTELDPAAA
+1287 LAELDPAAV

-1301 LLRTVLR
+1301 LLRTILQ

-1344 TGTMLARPTRRP
+1344 TGTTTARPTRRP

-1362 PRTLRANLATARRT
+1362 PRTLHANLATARRT
-1376 ADGTVQVVP
+1376 ADGTIRVVP

-1438 FSTEVVDLTGHVHD
+1438 FSTEVVDLTGHVRD

-1467 IAAGLRHARSL
+1467 IAAGLRHARGL
-1478 ITVPSRTLVVVISD
+1478 IEVPSRTLVVVISD

-1497 PLGGLLSEVR
+1497 PLAGLLAEVR
-1507 ALVATGCHVLGC
+1507 ALVNTGCHVLGC

-1558 EKTA
+1558 ERTA

>member
-1 MSESTTS
+1 MSESIL
-8 EERATTP
+8 P
-15 ERRGAAPEKRTGA
+15 ETRSV
-28 AEERVAASEE
+28 AEAEP
-38 AATAP
+38 TAKAEP
-43 ESRVTVP
+43 
-50 ERLTADSE
+50 TAEVEPAD
-58 EQTGA
+58 
-63 IAEREAAPDSRTAAV
+63 
-78 GPTQR
+78 GPPG
-83 ASGAARPDTGPTRPV
+83 ASGAQGPV
-98 AETTRRAAVTTR
+98 AG
-110 QPVAEASAAVPPQG
+110 PG
-124 SVARPA
+124 
-130 TPEAAVAALAADGPG
+130 TPEAAVAALAATGPG
-145 LPFLIGVR
+145 VPFLIGVR
-153 HHAPSLAAAVPA
+153 HHAPSLAAALPA

-194 TRAPVALAAVP
+194 TEAPVALAAVP
-205 AGGPGAG
+205 ADGPRSAG
-212 GEQGPAF
+212 ERGPAF
-219 YPFADFSPELAA
+219 YPFADFSPELVA
-231 LRWAARNGV
+231 LRWAAENGV

-253 WARGGPDAPAP
+253 WAGGGPDIPAPAP
-264 APGADSVPVPGEDSA
+264 APAA
-279 PVPGE
+279 PD
-284 GHGLSAALRSRLTG
+284 GHGLSDALRSRLTG

-311 PAPGSPPEALRRA
+311 LAPGSTPEALRRA

-337 ARRGVDG
+337 ARGGVDH
-344 TDLVREACMREH
+344 TDLVREAWMRGQV
-356 IAEALA
+356 AEALA
-362 NGRRP
+362 DGRRP

-376 PALLPYAAGA
+376 PALLPPAAGG
-386 ATAPAVDAPDAAQA
+386 PAPDAF
-400 PEDAPDAPSALA
+400 A
-412 DAPDAPD
+412 D
-419 VLDVPDA
+419 V
-426 PKVPAG
+426 
-432 PSDAPN
+432 
-438 APAGAPDASAA
+438 SAA
-449 GAPDTPSTPEDAP
+449 QP
-462 AASVG
+462 
-467 VPLTPA
+467 
-473 DAPNAPARE
+473 E
-482 PGAGAT
+482 PGADGDASGA
-488 EVGATG
+488 AG
-494 TGATEAGATR
+494 TAA
-504 VETCT
+504 CT
-509 VSLIPYTYL
+509 VSLIPYTYP

-527 AGIRDPEWQHTVL
+527 AGIRDPEWQHIVL
-540 DAAGDPAALHEALIR
+540 DAAGDPAALHEALVR

-562 DLRGQGH
+562 ALREQGH
-569 PYGPAD
+569 PYGPAE
-575 GREVVRVAGD
+575 GREVVRVAVD

-617 RAVAHALERVLV
+617 RAVARALEHVLV
-629 GTRTGRPAPAA
+629 GARVGRPAPAA

-646 PAVEAETEV
+646 PAVEAETAS

-661 ADAHEKAPRDLR
+661 EDAHERTARDLR
-673 LDPARSALDG
+673 LDPARSTLDR

-703 EVTGAAGSEGLTTR
+703 GVTGAAGAEGITTR

-749 GRHATE
+749 QRHAAE

-771 EAVTCGLP
+771 EAAECGLSG
-779 ALADERLTELAAVLP
+779 LADERLTELAAVLP
-794 ASGTLPELLAG
+794 AGGTLPELLAG
-805 LDLLDRVAAGH
+805 LDLLDRLDAGH
-816 LPGLGAPS
+816 LSGPAVPDGPAPADATTS
-824 APSPSKAS
+824 ARA
-832 PDALAPLPTR
+832 AQT
-842 IAHAVELLT
+842 AHAAELLT

-864 EEPEDA
+864 EAPEDA

-880 DRVGGIRLADALAR
+880 DRLGGIRLTAALAR
-894 LAADGT
+894 LATDGT

-914 GHERAETFGVRV
+914 GHEEAESFGRRV
-926 ASWVDAA
+926 ASWVDGA
-933 VDGSSRAA
+933 VDSTSRAA
-941 LTARLTGVLTAA
+941 LTARLTGVLTVA
-953 GPLLTVGVAALD
+953 GPLLTVGAGALD
-965 PLLHRV
+965 PLLQRV
-971 VELEDAAF
+971 VELDDNAF
-979 LARLPALR
+979 LARLPSLR

-1007 RLGERVDIA
+1007 RLGERVDTLGT
-1016 DADDPVESARRA
+1016 DDPAELARRT
-1028 VADLAARDLLTRL
+1028 VADLAARELLTGL
-1041 GLPVPSPVD
+1041 GLPVPPPAHDDRFTPQSTHP
-1050 TEGHAPSAHATA
+1050 TTTHPTTTHPTAKAPPAEAA
-1062 PAPPTASAPVAAFT
+1062 PAKAPLTEAAPAARPTEVTSVTAHPTEAEAAPATTLPTEVASAALPPTEVTPVAA
-1076 TVPRP
+1076 RP
-1081 AAASAPVP
+1081 
-1089 PPSTPASS
+1089 TE
-1097 SDATTGTAGPSG
+1097 DGPG
-1109 SEPATIT
+1109 Q
-1116 GTVRPSGPEP
+1116 
-1126 GTDTTTPAPADPAR
+1126 
-1140 SRTAGT
+1140 
-1146 APATGS
+1146 
-1152 EAVPGTITGTVTGP
+1152 
-1166 SSGNGTDAATGT
+1166 
-1178 AAPPTGLGTGTATV
+1178 
-1192 RTLAPADRWRLV
+1192 TLAPADRWRLV
-1204 LGRRPDQ
+1204 LGRRPDR

-1219 ATALDELYGAGR
+1219 ASALDELYGAGH

-1236 GGLPM
+1236 GGMPGHGGG
-1241 SGRGRGGREA
+1241 SGPRGGRE
-1251 PFPGVREWSEELA
+1251 PSFPGVREWSEELA
-1264 ALFGPGVREEVLAA
+1264 ALFGPGIREEVLAA
-1278 AAATGRQDV
+1278 AAVAGRQDV
-1287 LTELDPAAA
+1287 LAELDPAAA

-1344 TGTMLARPTRRP
+1344 TGAMSPRPTRRP

-1376 ADGTVQVVP
+1376 PGGTVQVIP

-1438 FSTEVVDLTGHVHD
+1438 FSTEVVDLTGHVQD

-1478 ITVPSRTLVVVISD
+1478 VAVPTRTLVVVISD

-1507 ALVATGCHVLGC
+1507 ALVASGCHVLGC

>member
-1 MSESTTS
+1 MSRSTTPC
-8 EERATTP
+8 TP
-15 ERRGAAPEKRTGA
+15 
-28 AEERVAASEE
+28 
-38 AATAP
+38 
-43 ESRVTVP
+43 
-50 ERLTADSE
+50 TAD
-58 EQTGA
+58 
-63 IAEREAAPDSRTAAV
+63 V
-78 GPTQR
+78 
-83 ASGAARPDTGPTRPV
+83 
-98 AETTRRAAVTTR
+98 
-110 QPVAEASAAVPPQG
+110 VPPTADA
-124 SVARPA
+124 SPA
-130 TPEAAVAALAADGPG
+130 GAVRGPAAGPVTPEAAVAALAAAGPG
-145 LPFLIGVR
+145 RPFLIGVR
-153 HHAPSLAAAVPA
+153 HHAPSLAAALPA

-194 TRAPVALAAVP
+194 TEAPVALAAVS
-205 AGGPGAG
+205 AGTTGTAG
-212 GEQGPAF
+212 ERGPAF
-219 YPFADFSPELAA
+219 YPFADFSPELVA

-240 PAVACDLPLADRA
+240 PAVACDLPLADRS
-253 WARGGPDAPAP
+253 WARGGADTPAP
-264 APGADSVPVPGEDSA
+264 APSPDTGPA
-279 PVPGE
+279 PVRGE
-284 GHGLSAALRSRLTG
+284 GHGLSAALGARLTG
-298 RDGDDLW
+298 RVGEDLW

-311 PAPGSPPEALRRA
+311 PAPGSTPEALRRA

-332 RHEAE
+332 RYEAE
-337 ARRGVDG
+337 AQDGVDG
-344 TDLVREACMREH
+344 TDLAREACMRGH
-356 IAEALA
+356 VAEALA
-362 NGRRP
+362 SGRRP

-376 PALLPYAAGA
+376 PALLPSAPGVPAPRDPDVSAVPRDPDMSAVPRDPDMSAVPREPGTDGRAAGA
-386 ATAPAVDAPDAAQA
+386 AGTAA
-400 PEDAPDAPSALA
+400 
-412 DAPDAPD
+412 
-419 VLDVPDA
+419 
-426 PKVPAG
+426 
-432 PSDAPN
+432 
-438 APAGAPDASAA
+438 
-449 GAPDTPSTPEDAP
+449 
-462 AASVG
+462 
-467 VPLTPA
+467 
-473 DAPNAPARE
+473 
-482 PGAGAT
+482 
-488 EVGATG
+488 
-494 TGATEAGATR
+494 
-504 VETCT
+504 CT
-509 VSLIPYTYL
+509 VSLIPYTYP

-540 DAAGDPAALHEALIR
+540 EAAGHPAALHEALIR

-562 DLRGQGH
+562 ALREQGH

-590 DLPAPGRGELLE
+590 GLPAPGRGELLE

-617 RAVAHALERVLV
+617 RAVAQALERVLV
-629 GTRTGRPAPAA
+629 GARTGRPAPSA

-646 PAVEAETEV
+646 PAVEAETAA

-661 ADAHEKAPRDLR
+661 QDAHAKTPRDLR

-717 WQVRWT
+717 WHVRWT

-749 GRHATE
+749 QRHATE

-771 EAVTCGLP
+771 ESAECGLH

-794 ASGTLPELLAG
+794 SSGTLPEILTG
-805 LDLLDRVAAGH
+805 LDLLDRIDAGH
-816 LPGLGAPS
+816 LPGTAAPDDPS
-824 APSPSKAS
+824 AAGAAEGPEAAATAS
-832 PDALAPLPTR
+832 ARAARL
-842 IAHAVELLT
+842 AHAGEVLT

-880 DRVGGIRLADALAR
+880 DRVGGIRLTGALVR

-900 PLIAAAAG
+900 PLISAAAG

-914 GHERAETFGVRV
+914 GHEEAEAFGVRV
-926 ASWVDAA
+926 ASWVDSA
-933 VDGSSRAA
+933 VDAASRAA

-953 GPLLTVGVAALD
+953 GPLLTVAIGALD

-971 VELEDAAF
+971 VELDDTAF
-979 LARLPALR
+979 LIRLPALR

-993 SPAARDRLLDTVEE
+993 SPAARDRLLETVEE
-1007 RLGERVDIA
+1007 RLGERVDGL
-1016 DADDPVESARRA
+1016 DADP
-1028 VADLAARDLLTRL
+1028 ADLAARTAADLAARELLTGL
-1041 GLPVPSPVD
+1041 GLPVPSPAYDDQVPPQPD
-1050 TEGHAPSAHATA
+1050 DPTVPPLPQSATA
-1062 PAPPTASAPVAAFT
+1062 TALSTPPTGAGTSAVPAPARR
-1076 TVPRP
+1076 RP
-1081 AAASAPVP
+1081 AGA
-1089 PPSTPASS
+1089 
-1097 SDATTGTAGPSG
+1097 
-1109 SEPATIT
+1109 
-1116 GTVRPSGPEP
+1116 
-1126 GTDTTTPAPADPAR
+1126 TTPA
-1140 SRTAGT
+1140 
-1146 APATGS
+1146 
-1152 EAVPGTITGTVTGP
+1152 
-1166 SSGNGTDAATGT
+1166 
-1178 AAPPTGLGTGTATV
+1178 

-1204 LGRRPDQ
+1204 LGRRPDR

-1219 ATALDELYGAGR
+1219 ATALDELYGEGR

-1236 GGLPM
+1236 GGMPGA
-1241 SGRGRGGREA
+1241 GRRGGREA
-1251 PFPGVREWSEELA
+1251 PYPGVREWSEELA

-1287 LTELDPAAA
+1287 LTEIDPEAA

-1333 RQLATRLRPAL
+1333 RQLTTRLRPAL
-1344 TGTMLARPTRRP
+1344 TGTMSARPTRRP

-1376 ADGTVQVVP
+1376 ADGTVEVIP

-1497 PLGGLLSEVR
+1497 PLGGLLAEVR

-1535 GQLVAAGMPVAA
+1535 GQVVAAGMPVAA

>member
-1 MSESTTS
+1 MNESTMRGTGTMPGAGTS
-8 EERATTP
+8 AGAP
-15 ERRGAAPEKRTGA
+15 PADGVPAGASPPAVAPGRGPAGGP
-28 AEERVAASEE
+28 
-38 AATAP
+38 ATA
-43 ESRVTVP
+43 
-50 ERLTADSE
+50 
-58 EQTGA
+58 
-63 IAEREAAPDSRTAAV
+63 
-78 GPTQR
+78 
-83 ASGAARPDTGPTRPV
+83 
-98 AETTRRAAVTTR
+98 
-110 QPVAEASAAVPPQG
+110 
-124 SVARPA
+124 
-130 TPEAAVAALAADGPG
+130 EAAVEALAAAGPG
-145 LPFLIGVR
+145 APFLIGVR
-153 HHAPSLAAAVPA
+153 HHAPSLAAALPA
-165 LLDAAAPDVLLV
+165 LLDAADPDVLLV

-194 TRAPVALAAVP
+194 TEAPVALAAVP
-205 AGGPGAG
+205 GAVPAG
-212 GEQGPAF
+212 ERGPAF
-219 YPFADFSPELAA
+219 YPFADFSPELVA

-253 WARGGPDAPAP
+253 WAEGRDGAPT
-264 APGADSVPVPGEDSA
+264 PVPGAASA

-298 RDGDDLW
+298 REGDDLW

-311 PAPGSPPEALRRA
+311 QAPGSTPDALRRA

-337 ARRGVDG
+337 ARGGVHG
-344 TDLVREACMREH
+344 TDLVREACMRGH
-356 IAEALA
+356 VAEALA

-376 PALLPYAAGA
+376 PALLRSATGADGTACTAVAAAEEAGSPGPSSGPEPSAGGHADGVAGA
-386 ATAPAVDAPDAAQA
+386 AA
-400 PEDAPDAPSALA
+400 
-412 DAPDAPD
+412 
-419 VLDVPDA
+419 
-426 PKVPAG
+426 
-432 PSDAPN
+432 
-438 APAGAPDASAA
+438 
-449 GAPDTPSTPEDAP
+449 
-462 AASVG
+462 
-467 VPLTPA
+467 
-473 DAPNAPARE
+473 
-482 PGAGAT
+482 
-488 EVGATG
+488 
-494 TGATEAGATR
+494 
-504 VETCT
+504 CT
-509 VSLIPYTYL
+509 VSLIPYTYP

-540 DAAGDPAALHEALIR
+540 EAAGDPAAVHEALVR
-555 TAVRVCA
+555 TAVRLCA
-562 DLRGQGH
+562 ALREQGH

-575 GREVVRVAGD
+575 GREIVRVAGD

-617 RAVAHALERVLV
+617 RAVAQALERVLV
-629 GTRTGRPAPAA
+629 GARTGRPAPAA
-640 PRSGLG
+640 PRSGLS
-646 PAVEAETEV
+646 PAVEAETAA
-655 LSLPGP
+655 LALPGP
-661 ADAHEKAPRDLR
+661 QDAHEKAPRDLR
-673 LDPARSALDG
+673 LDPARSALDR

-703 EVTGAAGSEGLTTR
+703 EVTGAAGGEGLTTR
-717 WQVRWT
+717 WRVRWT

-749 GRHATE
+749 QRHAAE

-766 VRGLT
+766 VRGLA
-771 EAVTCGLP
+771 EAAACGLP
-779 ALADERLTELAAVLP
+779 APADERLTELAAVLP

-805 LDLLDRVAAGH
+805 LDLLDRIDAGH
-816 LPGLGAPS
+816 LPGLTEPDGPAAAPDT
-824 APSPSKAS
+824 A
-832 PDALAPLPTR
+832 DTTR
-842 IAHAVELLT
+842 AARTAHAAELLT
-851 SAAVRQV
+851 AAAVRQV
-858 DGLTGS
+858 EGLTGS
-864 EEPEDA
+864 EKSEDA

-880 DRVGGIRLADALAR
+880 DRLGGIRLTDALAR
-894 LAADGT
+894 LAADGA

-914 GHERAETFGVRV
+914 GHEEAEAFGERV
-926 ASWVDAA
+926 ASWVDGA
-933 VDGSSRAA
+933 VDSTSRAT
-941 LTARLTGVLTAA
+941 LTARLSGVLTVA
-953 GPLLTVGVAALD
+953 GPLLTVGAGALD
-965 PLLHRV
+965 PLLDRV
-971 VELEDAAF
+971 VELDDSAF

-993 SPAARDRLLDTVEE
+993 SPAARDRLLGTVEE
-1007 RLGERVDIA
+1007 RLGERVDDL
-1016 DADDPVESARRA
+1016 DADDPAELARRTA
-1028 VADLAARDLLTRL
+1028 ADLAARELLTGL
-1041 GLPVPSPVD
+1041 GLPVPPSPHDGRVPPPSD
-1050 TEGHAPSAHATA
+1050 HSAAAPATVPLTGVTPAGAPRAEVTPATA
-1062 PAPPTASAPVAAFT
+1062 PATEA
-1076 TVPRP
+1076 
-1081 AAASAPVP
+1081 
-1089 PPSTPASS
+1089 
-1097 SDATTGTAGPSG
+1097 
-1109 SEPATIT
+1109 
-1116 GTVRPSGPEP
+1116 
-1126 GTDTTTPAPADPAR
+1126 APAQ
-1140 SRTAGT
+1140 
-1146 APATGS
+1146 APA
-1152 EAVPGTITGTVTGP
+1152 
-1166 SSGNGTDAATGT
+1166 
-1178 AAPPTGLGTGTATV
+1178 

-1204 LGRRPDQ
+1204 LGRSSDR

-1219 ATALDELYGAGR
+1219 ATALDELYGAGH

-1236 GGLPM
+1236 GGLPGRDG
-1241 SGRGRGGREA
+1241 SGAGGGRE
-1251 PFPGVREWSEELA
+1251 PSFPGVREWSEELA

-1278 AAATGRQDV
+1278 AAVTGRQDV
-1287 LTELDPAAA
+1287 LAELDPAAA
-1296 TPSVE
+1296 TSSVE
-1301 LLRTVLR
+1301 LLRTILQ

-1318 AALRPLVRRLVDELT
+1318 AALRPLVRHLVEELT

-1344 TGTMLARPTRRP
+1344 TGAMTARPTRRP

-1362 PRTLRANLATARRT
+1362 PRTLHANLATARRT
-1376 ADGTVQVVP
+1376 ADGTIQVIP

-1438 FSTEVVDLTGHVHD
+1438 FSTEVVDLTGHVRD

-1467 IAAGLRHARSL
+1467 IAAGLRHARGL
-1478 ITVPSRTLVVVISD
+1478 IEVPSRTLVVVISD
-1492 FEEGA
+1492 FEEGG
-1497 PLGGLLSEVR
+1497 PLAGLLAEVR
-1507 ALVATGCHVLGC
+1507 ALVNTGCHVLGC

>member
-1 MSESTTS
+1 MRESTTPDTRS
-8 EERATTP
+8 TAEARSTAEVPPTA
-15 ERRGAAPEKRTGA
+15 GAP
-28 AEERVAASEE
+28 AASPAPGP
-38 AATAP
+38 AA
-43 ESRVTVP
+43 
-50 ERLTADSE
+50 
-58 EQTGA
+58 GA
-63 IAEREAAPDSRTAAV
+63 
-78 GPTQR
+78 
-83 ASGAARPDTGPTRPV
+83 
-98 AETTRRAAVTTR
+98 
-110 QPVAEASAAVPPQG
+110 
-124 SVARPA
+124 A
-130 TPEAAVAALAADGPG
+130 TPETAVAALAATGPG
-145 LPFLIGVR
+145 SPFLIGVR
-153 HHAPSLAAAVPA
+153 HHAPSLAAALPA

-194 TRAPVALAAVP
+194 TAAPVALAAVP
-205 AGGPGAG
+205 AGGPGSAG
-212 GEQGPAF
+212 ERGPAF
-219 YPFADFSPELAA
+219 YPFADFSPELVA

-253 WARGGPDAPAP
+253 WAGGGPETPA
-264 APGADSVPVPGEDSA
+264 PVPGADSA

-311 PAPGSPPEALRRA
+311 LAPGSTPEALRRA

-337 ARRGVDG
+337 ARGGVHG
-344 TDLVREACMREH
+344 TDLAREACMRGH
-356 IAEALA
+356 VAEALA
-362 NGRRP
+362 SGRRP

-376 PALLPYAAGA
+376 PALLPTAAR
-386 ATAPAVDAPDAAQA
+386 
-400 PEDAPDAPSALA
+400 
-412 DAPDAPD
+412 
-419 VLDVPDA
+419 
-426 PKVPAG
+426 G
-432 PSDAPN
+432 P
-438 APAGAPDASAA
+438 APDASGASGAAPGPGADGHVDDGAA
-449 GAPDTPSTPEDAP
+449 GT
-462 AASVG
+462 AA
-467 VPLTPA
+467 
-473 DAPNAPARE
+473 
-482 PGAGAT
+482 
-488 EVGATG
+488 
-494 TGATEAGATR
+494 
-504 VETCT
+504 CT
-509 VSLIPYTYL
+509 VSLVPYTYP

-562 DLRGQGH
+562 ALREQGH

-617 RAVAHALERVLV
+617 RAVAQALERVLV
-629 GTRTGRPAPAA
+629 GARTGRPAPAT

-646 PAVEAETEV
+646 PAVEAETAA

-661 ADAHEKAPRDLR
+661 EDAHEKTPRDLR
-673 LDPARSALDG
+673 LDPARSALDR

-703 EVTGAAGSEGLTTR
+703 GVTGAAGTEGLTTR

-731 AAGARGVTP
+731 AAGARGVTS

-749 GRHATE
+749 QRHAAE

-771 EAVTCGLP
+771 EAAGCGLP

-794 ASGTLPELLAG
+794 ASGTLPELLTG
-805 LDLLDRVAAGH
+805 LDLLDRIDAGH
-816 LPGLGAPS
+816 LPGLAAPDDPS
-824 APSPSKAS
+824 AP
-832 PDALAPLPTR
+832 DATATAR
-842 IAHAVELLT
+842 AADSARAAELLT

-880 DRVGGIRLADALAR
+880 DRVGGIRLTDALAR

-908 AVRVLT
+908 GVRVLT
-914 GHERAETFGVRV
+914 GHEEAETFGGRV
-926 ASWVDAA
+926 ASWVDGAA
-933 VDGSSRAA
+933 DSASRTA
-941 LTARLTGVLTAA
+941 LTARLTGVLTVA
-953 GPLLTVGVAALD
+953 GPLLTVGPGALD

-971 VELEDAAF
+971 VELDDTEF

-1007 RLGERVDIA
+1007 RLGERVDTL
-1016 DADDPVESARRA
+1016 DADDPAEQARRTA
-1028 VADLAARDLLTRL
+1028 ADLAARELLTGL
-1041 GLPVPSPVD
+1041 GLPVPTP
-1050 TEGHAPSAHATA
+1050 AHDDRFPPLSSHPTV
-1062 PAPPTASAPVAAFT
+1062 APPTV
-1076 TVPRP
+1076 
-1081 AAASAPVP
+1081 
-1089 PPSTPASS
+1089 
-1097 SDATTGTAGPSG
+1097 
-1109 SEPATIT
+1109 
-1116 GTVRPSGPEP
+1116 
-1126 GTDTTTPAPADPAR
+1126 
-1140 SRTAGT
+1140 
-1146 APATGS
+1146 
-1152 EAVPGTITGTVTGP
+1152 
-1166 SSGNGTDAATGT
+1166 
-1178 AAPPTGLGTGTATV
+1178 APPTGATPA
-1192 RTLAPADRWRLV
+1192 RTMAPADRWRLV

-1219 ATALDELYGAGR
+1219 ATALDELYGAGH

-1236 GGLPM
+1236 GGLP
-1241 SGRGRGGREA
+1241 GPGPGRGGGGRE
-1251 PFPGVREWSEELA
+1251 PSFPGVREWSEELA

-1278 AAATGRQDV
+1278 AAMTGRQDV
-1287 LTELDPAAA
+1287 LTEFDPAAA

-1301 LLRTVLR
+1301 LLRTILR

-1318 AALRPLVRRLVDELT
+1318 AALRPLVRHLVDELT

-1344 TGTMLARPTRRP
+1344 TGTMSARPTRRP

-1376 ADGTVQVVP
+1376 ADGTVQVIP

-1478 ITVPSRTLVVVISD
+1478 IEVPTRTLVVVISD

-1497 PLGGLLSEVR
+1497 PLGGLLTEVR
-1507 ALVATGCHVLGC
+1507 ALVNTGCHVLGC

>member
-1 MSESTTS
+1 MSESTGP
-8 EERATTP
+8 EERAAMLEGRVT
-15 ERRGAAPEKRTGA
+15 APEKRTGA
-28 AEERVAASEE
+28 AEE
-38 AATAP
+38 AATTP
-43 ESRVTVP
+43 EPRVTVP
-50 ERLTADSE
+50 ERLKANSGERTA
-58 EQTGA
+58 A
-63 IAEREAAPDSRTAAV
+63 AAEREAAPNGRAAV
-78 GPTQR
+78 V
-83 ASGAARPDTGPTRPV
+83 GPTRPV
-98 AETTRRAAVTTR
+98 AVTTSRAAVTTR
-110 QPVAEASAAVPPQG
+110 RPVAEAPGAVPPQG
-124 SVARPA
+124 PEAGSV
-130 TPEAAVAALAADGPG
+130 TPEAAVAALAADGPR

-153 HHAPSLAAAVPA
+153 HHAPSLTAAVPA

-205 AGGPGAG
+205 AAGVGAG
-212 GEQGPAF
+212 GERGPAF

-253 WARGGPDAPAP
+253 WARGGPGAPAPAP
-264 APGADSVPVPGEDSA
+264 APGADSVR
-279 PVPGE
+279 VPGE
-284 GHGLSAALRSRLTG
+284 GHGLSTALRSRLTG
-298 RDGDDLW
+298 REGDDLW

-311 PAPGSPPEALRRA
+311 PAPGSSPEALRRA

-332 RHEAE
+332 RYEAE
-337 ARRGVDG
+337 ARYGVDG
-344 TDLVREACMREH
+344 TDLVREACMRDH
-356 IAEALA
+356 IAAALA
-362 NGRRP
+362 NGQRP

-376 PALLPYAAGA
+376 PALLSSALPGAGTA
-386 ATAPAVDAPDAAQA
+386 LPAPGASDTSEAPADATYAPADTPDA
-400 PEDAPDAPSALA
+400 
-412 DAPDAPD
+412 
-419 VLDVPDA
+419 
-426 PKVPAG
+426 
-432 PSDAPN
+432 
-438 APAGAPDASAA
+438 AA
-449 GAPDTPSTPEDAP
+449 GAPT
-462 AASVG
+462 
-467 VPLTPA
+467 
-473 DAPNAPARE
+473 APARE
-482 PGAGAT
+482 PGERAAGS
-488 EVGATG
+488 
-494 TGATEAGATR
+494 TEAA
-504 VETCT
+504 CT
-509 VSLIPYTYL
+509 VSLIPYTYP

-562 DLRGQGH
+562 ALREQGH

-590 DLPAPGRGELLE
+590 DLPAPGRGEFLE

-629 GTRTGRPAPAA
+629 GTRTGHPTPAA

-646 PAVEAETEV
+646 PAVEAETEA

-661 ADAHEKAPRDLR
+661 ADTAEKAPRDLR

-749 GRHATE
+749 GRHAAE
-755 RAEGGPTAAQV
+755 HAEGGPTAAQV

-771 EAVTCGLP
+771 EAAECGLP
-779 ALADERLTELAAVLP
+779 ALAEERLTELAAVLP

-816 LPGLGAPS
+816 LPGLAVPR
-824 APSPSKAS
+824 APSPSDT
-832 PDALAPLPTR
+832 PDALAALPAR
-842 IAHAVELLT
+842 LAHAGELLT

-864 EEPEDA
+864 DEPEDA

-880 DRVGGIRLADALAR
+880 DRVGGIRLADALTR

-933 VDGSSRAA
+933 VDSPSRSA

-971 VELEDAAF
+971 VELDDAAF

-1007 RLGERVDIA
+1007 RLGERVELA
-1016 DADDPVESARRA
+1016 GADDPAELARRA
-1028 VADLAARDLLTRL
+1028 VADLAARDLLARL
-1041 GLPVPSPVD
+1041 GLPVPFPGD
-1050 TEGHAPSAHATA
+1050 TGGHSSATHTPAPAQTAASAPADASASAPPSSAPDTLNSAPAPAAAATGAPPSAHATI
-1062 PAPPTASAPVAAFT
+1062 T
-1076 TVPRP
+1076 
-1081 AAASAPVP
+1081 
-1089 PPSTPASS
+1089 PS
-1097 SDATTGTAGPSG
+1097 
-1109 SEPATIT
+1109 
-1116 GTVRPSGPEP
+1116 
-1126 GTDTTTPAPADPAR
+1126 PADPAHPHP
-1140 SRTAGT
+1140 RTA
-1146 APATGS
+1146 P
-1152 EAVPGTITGTVTGP
+1152 E
-1166 SSGNGTDAATGT
+1166 
-1178 AAPPTGLGTGTATV
+1178 PTRTGTGTAQAPSPETGPDAATV
-1192 RTLAPADRWRLV
+1192 TCTGPATTAARTLAPADRWRLV

-1211 LPSGAARL
+1211 LPPGAARL

-1241 SGRGRGGREA
+1241 PGQGRGGREA
-1251 PFPGVREWSEELA
+1251 SFPGVREWSEELA

-1287 LTELDPAAA
+1287 LSELDPAAA

-1344 TGTMLARPTRRP
+1344 TGTMQARPTRRP

-1376 ADGTVQVVP
+1376 EDGTVQVVP